1 MERDESGL
9 PALLLQADRLDYQNT
24 VAMYPRH
31 LVRSVTSMTSQ
42 SHNLLHHSHSHTNV
56 KVNAAAES
64 YDSCRVVQSCCVPK
78 YLTLTLVRCCLVSFV
93 GF

>member
-1 MERDESGL
+1 MFCGLQDRDGPSLERDEGGL

-24 VAMYPRH
+24 VAMFPRH

-64 YDSCRVVQSCCVPK
+64 YDNCRIVQS
-78 YLTLTLVRCCLVSFV
+78 RCCPNILP
-93 GF
+93 